1 MLIKGMA
8 ITLYEKGEAHRDGFN
23 TPVYGYSDPVTVENV
38 LVGQPE
44 PQQIIDELS
53 LSGKQIAYTLGIPK
67 GDTHDWEDAIVEFF
81 GHKFK
86 TFGIP
91 AIGIEAN
98 VPGPWHKIVKC
109 ERYA

>member
-1 MLIKGMA
+1 MSIKG
-8 ITLYEKGEAHRDGFN
+8 IDVILYEKGESYRDEFN
-23 TPVYGYSDPVTVENV
+23 APVYGYSDPVTVENV

-44 PQQIIDELS
+44 PQEIIDELS
-53 LSGKQIAYTLGIPK
+53 LSGKKIAFNLGIPK
-67 GDTHDWEDAIVEFF
+67 GDTHDWEEAVVEFF

-91 AIGIEAN
+91 AEGIEAN